1 MDIGELASIA
11 RDGVAAA
18 AQERRSG
25 TEKARAARSAQLGA
39 QGEGRL
45 CVTQDQIDTMCFMHP
60 SASKNWESVG
70 PL

>member
-25 TEKARAARSAQLGA
+25 TEKARAARSAQLRA
-39 QGEGRL
+39 QREGRL
-45 CVTQDQIDTMCFMHP
+45 CVTQDQIDTLCFMLP
-60 SASKNWESVG
+60 SASNFWESVG